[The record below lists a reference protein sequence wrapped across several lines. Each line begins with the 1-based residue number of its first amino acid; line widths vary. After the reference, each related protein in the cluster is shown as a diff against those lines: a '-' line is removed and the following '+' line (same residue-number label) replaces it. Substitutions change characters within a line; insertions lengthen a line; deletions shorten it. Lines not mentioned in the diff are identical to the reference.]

1 MARLETSSPHFRLS
15 RRTRA
20 SRVGHA
26 SDSRRWYACRTRP
39 RAEKQTER
47 LLRLRGVESYLPL
60 LEQVRQ
66 WTDRQKRVAFPLLPG
81 YLFARFRSAMIHEVL
96 NTPGVVT
103 IIRNDGHLAPVR
115 SEELESIRVL
125 VACVN
130 AGNAP
135 AEPVEFLEA
144 GHEVIVTHGPFSG
157 VRGVLVEDRGRVRV
171 VIRLSALRKA
181 MSVELPREILR
192 AAAG

>member
-1 MARLETSSPHFRLS
+1 MPRLAALSPYVRWSGPAAAPQPGHTCGARP
-15 RRTRA
+15 
-20 SRVGHA
+20 
-26 SDSRRWYACRTRP
+26 WYACRTRP

-81 YLFARFRSAMIHEVL
+81 YVFARFRLAMIHEVL
-96 NTPGVVT
+96 KTAGVVT

-125 VACVN
+125 V
-130 AGNAP
+130 
-135 AEPVEFLEA
+135 
-144 GHEVIVTHGPFSG
+144 
-157 VRGVLVEDRGRVRV
+157 
-171 VIRLSALRKA
+171 
-181 MSVELPREILR
+181 
-192 AAAG
+192 